1 MTGLLW
7 LALSGAA
14 SAETLR
20 LATWNVDLARQGPG
34 LLVEDLLGA
43 RPDPQV
49 QAVIA
54 GIVALDADV
63 LLLTGID
70 HDARQVA
77 LTALAD
83 RLAAAGAPYPFRF
96 TAPPNAG
103 HPTGLDLD
111 RNGKLGQP
119 RDAMGYGA
127 FRGQGG
133 MALLSRLPLGPATDY
148 TGFLWADLPGHL
160 MPADTPAPERAGQ
173 RLSSVNH
180 WQVPV
185 QLPGGGQLAVL
196 AFAATPPVFD
206 GPEDRNGRRNHDE
219 AAFWLRLM
227 EGALPFPA
235 PRPPLVL
242 MGDAN
247 LDSADGDGRP
257 QALRALLSG
266 PALQDPA
273 PRGSHGRSE
282 AAHQGDPA
290 LDTAF
295 YAKGVGG
302 LRVDYVLPS
311 AGLRVSG
318 AGVLWPADGAL
329 AETLAQASRHRPVW
343 VDVTLP

>member
-1 MTGLLW
+1 MAALIGA
-7 LALSGAA
+7 ALSGPAH
-14 SAETLR
+14 AETLR

-34 LLVEDLLGA
+34 LLVEDLLGTK
-43 RPDPQV
+43 PDPQV

-54 GIVALDADV
+54 GIVALRADV

-77 LTALAD
+77 LNALAD
-83 RLAAAGAPYPFRF
+83 QLAAAGAPYPYRF

-103 HPTGLDLD
+103 QPSGLDLD
-111 RNGKLGQP
+111 RNGRLGQP

-133 MALLSRLPLGPATDY
+133 MALLSRLPLGEASDY

-160 MPADTPAPERAGQ
+160 MPADTPAPERAEA

-185 QLPGGGQLAVL
+185 RLPGGGSLTVL

-206 GPEDRNGRRNHDE
+206 GAEDRNGRRNHDE

-235 PRPPLVL
+235 PQPPLVL
-242 MGDAN
+242 LGDAN
-247 LDSADGDGRP
+247 LDPADGDGRP
-257 QALRALLSG
+257 EALRALL
-266 PALQDPA
+266 ATLQDPA
-273 PRGSHGRSE
+273 PRGDHGRSE
-282 AAHQGDPA
+282 PGHKGDPA

-311 AGLRVSG
+311 AALTVTG
-318 AGVLWPADGAL
+318 AGVLWPPNGAL
-329 AETLAQASRHRPVW
+329 AETLATASRHRPVW